1 MYQATATGT
10 GAWQPSQDGTIAT
23 AQQTADGKNQI
34 FRQTG
39 VPTSGVKSGDMWID
53 TDDGDKVYLAHA
65 DGSDAVVA
73 NEWVAS
79 GVTTV
84 TQTNTQDKT
93 GGSIGG
99 WALSPTTIT
108 SGNITLNNSTNQI
121 IISDTS

>member
-1 MYQATATGT
+1 M
-10 GAWQPSQDGTIAT
+10 
-23 AQQTADGKNQI
+23 
-34 FRQTG
+34 
-39 VPTSGVKSGDMWID
+39 VKI
-53 TDDGDKVYLAHA
+53 
-65 DGSDAVVA
+65 
-73 NEWVAS
+73 AS

-99 WALSPTTIT
+99 WALSSTTIT